1 VSFSVPTVQAS
12 LCIYQPVSL
21 LVEKFE
27 EDLQVDAFTA
37 NAKSSVI
44 CEMRVSAL
52 NVISGS
58 HLQHVRVNVIIS
70 VFYIIFTF

>member
-1 VSFSVPTVQAS
+1 MH
-12 LCIYQPVSL
+12 LCVYINLYSL

-27 EDLQVDAFTA
+27 EDIQVEAFTA
-37 NAKSSVI
+37 NVKSSVI
-44 CEMRVSAL
+44 CEMCVPAF

-58 HLQHVRVNVIIS
+58 HLQHVRVNVIIW